1 MEVLAFMIVVG
12 LIALVLTQNFGEE
25 ETLPKVQQPA
35 QQQPVQFAKVT
46 EATENATEFPDG
58 TIVSVRNVRQWH

>member
-1 MEVLAFMIVVG
+1 MEVLAILMVFVLVG
-12 LIALVLTQNFGEE
+12 YVLTMDIGPDEAQ
-25 ETLPKVQQPA
+25 PKVQQPA
-35 QQQPVQFAKVT
+35 SQPQTFAKVV